1 MRISV
6 TRIAPR
12 GGFSFAILA
21 QAGLEP
27 APAYCRMVFKTI
39 SYTNSDIEPSLLIC
53 ESPNKTTISTY
64 FAIGTF
70 AITTAHLRRTVAFDI
85 ISGLLVMATT
95 INPFSF

>member
-6 TRIAPR
+6 IQIAPR

-53 ESPNKTTISTY
+53 ESPNI
-64 FAIGTF
+64 
-70 AITTAHLRRTVAFDI
+70 
-85 ISGLLVMATT
+85 VMFLEHVNLKY
-95 INPFSF
+95 IKS